1 MELYYLYETSPKRK
15 RELKTLA
22 EAVNKTAAKPRAT
35 GMRWID
41 HKYQA
46 MKNVFKNLGVYI
58 THIEYLTQTPP
69 SKNESELQ
77 GFLRRCKQEK
87 YPYGYI
93 FRCASSNVHDPVK
106 AVKCVKDFTWAMV
119 KLTLLMISHLNQI
132 LVD

>member
-58 THIEYLTQTPP
+58 THIEYLTQTP
-69 SKNESELQ
+69 
-77 GFLRRCKQEK
+77 KQK
-87 YPYGYI
+87 
-93 FRCASSNVHDPVK
+93 
-106 AVKCVKDFTWAMV
+106 
-119 KLTLLMISHLNQI
+119 
-132 LVD
+132 